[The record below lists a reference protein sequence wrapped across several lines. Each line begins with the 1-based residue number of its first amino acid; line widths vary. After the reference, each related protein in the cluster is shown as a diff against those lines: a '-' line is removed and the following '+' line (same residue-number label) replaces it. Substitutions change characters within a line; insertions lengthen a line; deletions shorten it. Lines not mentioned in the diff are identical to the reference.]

1 MTDAPLERTPG
12 GRATLSP
19 AAVRNIGIVAH
30 IDAGKTTLS
39 ERVLFASGVERRMG
53 EVHEGTTVLDWM
65 PEERRRGITITAAAT
80 TVPWRGL
87 QVNLIDTPGHVD
99 FSVEVERTLRVLDG
113 AILVLSAV
121 SGVQAQS
128 EAVWRTA
135 RRFGVPTIT
144 FVNQCDRDGADFLGA
159 VDEIERRLEVRAVPI
174 QFPVG
179 EGPDL
184 IGVVDL
190 IENRATLRGLDGA
203 AAEAPVPAASAD
215 LAGVLRQDL
224 IEVLAEEDEA
234 VLEALLEDR
243 DPRPEDLRLA
253 LREAVLAGRLQP
265 VLCGSALINLG
276 IAQLLDAVVH
286 FLPSPLDAPVE
297 PDAVVASTAADAAAP
312 SLQPPLGPVQIEP
325 DPDGP
330 ACALVFKLQALHGEE
345 LAFLRIYS
353 GTLEQGQALHNP
365 RTGTGFQL
373 DRLFRLHADAL
384 EELPSASAGEIVA
397 IPAGS
402 EAVTGDTLC
411 APGLG
416 LQLERPRFS
425 EPVLAQV
432 VEPEFGDHREALG
445 LALGRIVREDPTL
458 RLREDPD
465 TGQFELAGMG
475 ELHLEVVQRR
485 LKEELGLDAR
495 FGTPSVAFREA
506 VLTSAR
512 GASNLE
518 RQWVGET
525 IYGEFEVELLP
536 DPDSGRV
543 EHDWEVPAPSEPV
556 RAAVEQRLR
565 LLAQV
570 GPRFG
575 FPLVNARVRVLKCL
589 VRSGDAAAAADQMAS
604 IAMREAMSGANVEL
618 LEPVMALEV
627 DVPAAFAGGVLGD
640 LQARGA
646 RILAMEQEGQRHRIR
661 ARVPLA
667 ELAGYPTTLR
677 SLSQGRGSCSLA
689 PAGFERVSDGDLR
702 ARGLVWG

>member
-1 MTDAPLERTPG
+1 MSSNVDEGHPV
-12 GRATLSP
+12 GRPTLSP
-19 AAVRNIGIVAH
+19 ASVRNLGIVAH

-113 AILVLSAV
+113 AVLVLSAA

-128 EAVWRTA
+128 EAAWRTA

-144 FVNQCDRDGADFLGA
+144 FVNQCDREGADFLGA
-159 VDEIERRLEVRAVPI
+159 VEELERRLEVRALPI

-190 IENRATLRGLDGA
+190 IEDRAYMRELNGLSA
-203 AAEAPVPAASAD
+203 PAPVPEAAAD
-215 LAGVLRQDL
+215 LAGVLRQDM
-224 IEVLAEEDEA
+224 IEALAEDDEA
-234 VLEALLEDR
+234 VLECLVEGR
-243 DPRPEDLRLA
+243 DPSPEELRRA
-253 LREAVLAGRLQP
+253 LRTAVLEGRYQP
-265 VLCGSALINLG
+265 VLCGSALVNLG
-276 IAQLLDAVVH
+276 IDLLLDGVVQY
-286 FLPSPLDAPVE
+286 LPSPLDAPVLE
-297 PDAVVASTAADAAAP
+297 DYETPAEGETAA
-312 SLQPPLGPVQIEP
+312 PLGPVQIEP
-325 DPDGP
+325 DPEGP
-330 ACALVFKLQALHGEE
+330 ACALVFKLQALHGVE

-353 GTLEQGQALHNP
+353 GTLALGQVLSNP
-365 RTGTGFQL
+365 RTGKEFELTQ
-373 DRLFRLHADAL
+373 LFRLHADDL
-384 EELPSASAGEIVA
+384 EELASASAGEIVA
-397 IPAGS
+397 IPAGP
-402 EAVTGDTLC
+402 EASTGDTLGK
-411 APGLG
+411 PGLG

-425 EPVLAQV
+425 EPVLAQA
-432 VEPEFGDHREALG
+432 VEPEVGEHREALG
-445 LALGRIVREDPTL
+445 LALARMVREDPTL
-458 RLREDPD
+458 RLREEPD
-465 TGQFELAGMG
+465 TGQFELSGMG

-485 LKEELGLDAR
+485 LAEEFGLEAR

-506 VLTSAR
+506 IVTSAR

-525 IYGEFEVELLP
+525 IFGALEVELLP
-536 DPDSGRV
+536 DPDSGRFGV
-543 EHDWEVPAPSEPV
+543 DWVAEPSSEPV
-556 RAAVEQRLR
+556 REAVEGRLR
-565 LLAQV
+565 QVAQV

-575 FPLVNARVRVLKCL
+575 FPLVNGRVRVLTCQ

-604 IAMREAMSGANVEL
+604 IAMREAMAGINIEL
-618 LEPVMALEV
+618 LEPVMAVEV
-627 DVPAAFAGGVLGD
+627 DVPAAFAGGALGD
-640 LQARGA
+640 LQSRGA
-646 RILAMEQEGQRHRIR
+646 RIQALEQAGQRHRIR

-667 ELAGYPTTLR
+667 VLAGYPTALR
-677 SLSQGRGSCSLA
+677 SLSQGRGGCSIT
-689 PAGFERVSDGDLR
+689 PAGFEKVTEGDLR